1 MKKKTILSLVLLVV
15 LVAVGHSA
23 FAASQESY
31 DVSVPAFGNAWS
43 REYLL
48 LNGRL
53 FETRLLAS
61 GGKDVAMTI
70 CRADTRANL
79 GNPVIV
85 SPSGTLTTLWRNT
98 TGVDTWVV
106 VRLNSVFG
114 VIVTV
119 RAQGIWFWNHQ

>member
-1 MKKKTILSLVLLVV
+1 VKKKTILSLVLLVV

-61 GGKDVAMTI
+61 GGK
-70 CRADTRANL
+70 N
-79 GNPVIV
+79 
-85 SPSGTLTTLWRNT
+85 
-98 TGVDTWVV
+98 
-106 VRLNSVFG
+106 VFG